1 MFLLMS
7 SSMAVPLDVIYIIRD
22 YYLTSHHVGSILWK
36 RSSDDIIIIFKRVQ
50 GHRLCRTHGLSEI
63 FCYLDCFT
71 IPVAGQGHL
80 YRVEPR
86 VPDDVTLRDPSL
98 LSSTCNETLSV
109 KSSFHVYTGQ
119 PLFIPRGSH
128 RSQRR
133 YRVPRVPRV
142 PRYVVPGWN
151 DRPDDDNGTQTCYSD
166 DELLHDDYDAQCYY
180 EERKTPRAKQRYH
193 NTRCRK
199 RATRIKNTNKLV
211 RRKVSKKRDYCRCR
225 RQRIHKWLLDTH

>member
-1 MFLLMS
+1 MHIEAARTGALLCPHVFS
-7 SSMAVPLDVIYIIRD
+7 PYGAAKRWRTSKIKTL
-22 YYLTSHHVGSILWK
+22 YYACSA
-36 RSSDDIIIIFKRVQ
+36 
-50 GHRLCRTHGLSEI
+50 CE
-63 FCYLDCFT
+63 
-71 IPVAGQGHL
+71 GQGHL